1 MHTRT
6 IVDFF
11 MRKKQMK
18 LQWKSSPCPKR
29 QSWINHYDTTEM
41 LNCLAQCSNSEH
53 DKRGFWGAW
62 SWETSGSSGSSGS
75 IRAWS
80 DRGSPIHYLV
90 LTLCVSVDM
99 RHWHIGAATVSRGL
113 VALGG
118 DGGGGGLV
126 VSVSMETAWPWF
138 TVTAPPGMW
147 GQQARRARLLPL
159 IFICSTVC
167 FAFQSL
173 AEREALDTPWMAQEP
188 VHILKT

>member
-41 LNCLAQCSNSEH
+41 LNRLAQCSNSEH

-62 SWETSGSSGSSGS
+62 SWETSGSFGSSGS

-118 DGGGGGLV
+118 DGGVGGWW
-126 VSVSMETAWPWF
+126 SAWAWKLHGRDSLWQHRLACEDSRPGGQGCSLWSLF
-138 TVTAPPGMW
+138 APPSVLHFRALLS
-147 GQQARRARLLPL
+147 ARHWIHLEWLRSL
-159 IFICSTVC
+159 ST
-167 FAFQSL
+167 F
-173 AEREALDTPWMAQEP
+173 
-188 VHILKT
+188 